1 LSLASQTWV
10 IFCRV
15 VDHFGDAGFCWRLAV
30 ALKRLEIG
38 HVVLVIDQL
47 TVLEKLRGKEPLD
60 GVSIFSW
67 SDTEA
72 RWNKSG
78 VPSSE
83 SADIVIE
90 AFACE
95 IPEAY
100 VRSLGLGCQWI
111 TLDYLATEPWA
122 DQVHGKPSPLPRCSH
137 PAALKRRWFIPGFSA
152 ATGGL
157 LHGSWRNLSTQE
169 RRLWRHRLTGES
181 IGDDVFLILAF
192 GYSDADWEFFSNEQ
206 LPRPKGFKSVRLW
219 RPEGMQLSQIE
230 FDCSLQACDLNFV
243 RGEDSFVRAHW
254 AAAGP
259 WQVPF
264 VWQPYR
270 QPDRAHRHKLAG
282 WAEQI
287 LRAPQLSVLR
297 DLHWA
302 WNQLG
307 PAGQESESRSGPD
320 LHRDWSAFCQH
331 YRQVQ
336 SHLHRFCLNLARQQ
350 GLEVNLIGS
359 IR

>member
-1 LSLASQTWV
+1 MSLASQTWV

-30 ALKRLEIG
+30 ALKRLGIG

-47 TVLEKLRGKEPLD
+47 SVLEKLRGKEPLG
-60 GVSIFSW
+60 GVSLLSW

-83 SADIVIE
+83 SADVVIE

-100 VRSLGLGCQWI
+100 VRSLGSDCQWI

-122 DQVHGKPSPLPRCSH
+122 DQVHGKPSPLPRSSH

-157 LHGSWRNLSTQE
+157 LHGSWRHLSTQE

-192 GYSDADWEFFSNEQ
+192 GYLDADWEFFSNEQ
-206 LPRPKGFKSVRLW
+206 LRRPKGFKSVRL
-219 RPEGMQLSQIE
+219 
-230 FDCSLQACDLNFV
+230 
-243 RGEDSFVRAHW
+243 
-254 AAAGP
+254 
-259 WQVPF
+259 
-264 VWQPYR
+264 
-270 QPDRAHRHKLAG
+270 
-282 WAEQI
+282 
-287 LRAPQLSVLR
+287 
-297 DLHWA
+297 
-302 WNQLG
+302 
-307 PAGQESESRSGPD
+307 
-320 LHRDWSAFCQH
+320 
-331 YRQVQ
+331 
-336 SHLHRFCLNLARQQ
+336 
-350 GLEVNLIGS
+350 
-359 IR
+359 

>member
-1 LSLASQTWV
+1 LSLASQTWI

-30 ALKRLEIG
+30 ALKRLGIG
-38 HVVLVIDQL
+38 NIVLVIDQL
-47 TVLEKLRGKEPLD
+47 PVLEKLRGEESLS
-60 GVSIFSW
+60 GVSLLSW
-67 SDTEA
+67 SSTEE

-83 SADIVIE
+83 SADVVIE

-95 IPEAY
+95 LPEAY
-100 VRSLGLGCQWI
+100 VRSLGLDCQWI

-122 DQVHGKPSPLPRCSH
+122 DQVHGKPSPLPRGSH
-137 PAALKRRWFIPGFSA
+137 AAALKRRWFIPGFSA

-157 LHGSWRNLSTQE
+157 LHGSWRHLSTQE
-169 RRLWRHRLTGES
+169 RRSCRHKLTGES

-192 GYSDADWEFFSNEQ
+192 GYPDADWKFFLNQ
-206 LPRPKGFKSVRLW
+206 RLLLPKGFRSVRLW
-219 RPEGMQLSQIE
+219 RPQGLELSQTE
-230 FDCSLQACDLNFV
+230 FDCALQACDLNFV

-254 AAAGP
+254 AAAGS
-259 WQVPF
+259 WKVPF

-270 QPDRAHRHKLAG
+270 QLDQAHRHKLAG
-282 WAEQI
+282 WAGQI
-287 LRAPQLSVLR
+287 LSAPQLSVLR
-297 DLHWA
+297 DLQWT
-302 WNQLG
+302 WNRLG
-307 PAGQESESRSGPD
+307 PSGQELESRSGPD
-320 LHRDWSAFCQH
+320 LDRDWSTFCQH

-336 SHLHRFCLNLARQQ
+336 SRLHRSCLNLARQQ
-350 GLEVNLIGS
+350 GLEANLIRF